1 MYAPTSTNSPRSGPN
16 SGDEYGLRDFEGA
29 AEILRAW
36 GNGIRPDPDL
46 TVSEWADRH
55 RMLASRASAE
65 PGRYRTMRTPY
76 MREIMDRLSPGDAA
90 QRIVFMKAAQVGA
103 TEAGNNWIGFAIHQA
118 PGPMLAVQPTDPSDH
133 RPPSSR
139 SGLFCAWRSAMTTMT
154 YKHWRDVP
162 DRSWRWKNFSP
173 AEIACRGSG
182 SLRINEEAL
191 DKLQAL
197 RDRLGKPLIVRSAYR
212 SPAHNRAVG
221 GAPRS
226 KHMDGTAFDIA
237 MAKHDPVAFEAAARA
252 VGFLGFG
259 YYPRS
264 GFMHIDLGPAR
275 QWGERFPVRA
285 TAFAAETPPAREVLA
300 HSRTMKGSGAAG
312 VATLGAAGVEVAQSV
327 LAETQTAILPLVP
340 YLDTLRWVLIA
351 VALAGLAVTIYA
363 RIDDWKRGRR

>member
-1 MYAPTSTNSPRSGPN
+1 
-16 SGDEYGLRDFEGA
+16 
-29 AEILRAW
+29 
-36 GNGIRPDPDL
+36 
-46 TVSEWADRH
+46 
-55 RMLASRASAE
+55 
-65 PGRYRTMRTPY
+65 
-76 MREIMDRLSPGDAA
+76 
-90 QRIVFMKAAQVGA
+90 
-103 TEAGNNWIGFAIHQA
+103 
-118 PGPMLAVQPTDPSDH
+118 
-133 RPPSSR
+133 
-139 SGLFCAWRSAMTTMT
+139 MTTMT

-162 DRSWRWKNFSP
+162 ERSWRWKNFSP

-182 SLRINEEAL
+182 SLRINEDAL

-237 MAKHDPVAFEAAARA
+237 MSNHDPVAFEAAARA

-275 QWGERFPVRA
+275 QWGERFPVQA
-285 TAFAAETPPAREVLA
+285 TAFAAETAPARAVLA
-300 HSRTMKGSGAAG
+300 DSRTMKGSGAAG
-312 VATLGAAGVEVAQSV
+312 AATLGAAGVEVAQSV
-327 LAETQTAILPLVP
+327 LTETQSTILPLVP

-351 VALAGLAVTIYA
+351 VALAGVAVTIYA